1 MVLDLQAIAVAQRWE
16 IHPATQ
22 QMVPGKLRDLLT
34 RRYGY
39 AVDDLPHVDLLEA
52 LDDMGQLIPLVTEHK
67 EYVPSQAHC
76 WTAIVRTV
84 ALFDRHELPTNHSAD
99 GSRT

>member
-1 MVLDLQAIAVAQRWE
+1 MQPEGECSPEFPLELIFNEDLSMVLDLQAIAVAQRWE

-39 AVDDLPHVDLLEA
+39 AVDD
-52 LDDMGQLIPLVTEHK
+52 
-67 EYVPSQAHC
+67 
-76 WTAIVRTV
+76 VRMSTC
-84 ALFDRHELPTNHSAD
+84 LRHSMTWASS
-99 GSRT
+99 SR